1 MPGRARRGCASVPCS
16 TGKASSSASI
26 RRSGSSPPRSRAT
39 TPTWNRCASSGNTIT
54 RARARWTTSSPGIS
68 NASAVPKS
76 GTSRPRATN
85 VSSTGVRH
93 EPRRQEPAMSQ
104 PPSAR
109 VRQRAHPSDPC
120 KSMHAMTTHAVGSL
134 SSVPAASKG
143 APGATAPAPAAAA
156 PFEHQLHAARQRSGP
171 ATPDHAPD
179 HGQRPGRNPD
189 SGDRRSRDPSPSG
202 SHARH
207 LDASATRLDQ
217 RSAEAPDNSDP
228 ASAVPSA
235 PAPAAKTT
243 VALAGGMLAL
253 ISPATA
259 KVLMPGAAGLHGSS
273 GQAATA
279 DGGIAVQPQGDAAA
293 GLALT
298 TGMAPATMPAQWL
311 AADGLSPGS
320 GSARDPAGAD
330 AAPALGL
337 SAPATTAPAA
347 PVSVPIAVPA
357 GSHAFA
363 QELGQQVS
371 WFVGQ
376 DVKQARIRLHPEEL
390 GSLDLKIS
398 VNHGRVDVV
407 FHAQHPAAVTAV
419 QQSLP
424 QLDHMLARHG
434 LSLGHTEVGQHDRG
448 DQSGHGGHGDNASEI
463 DEIPGPSLVT
473 PLGQSGLLD
482 AFA

>member
-26 RRSGSSPPRSRAT
+26 RRSGSRPPRSRAT
-39 TPTWNRCASSGNTIT
+39 NASWNRCASSGNTIT

-104 PPSAR
+104 PPSPR

-202 SHARH
+202 PPARH

-217 RSAEAPDNSDP
+217 SRADAPDNSDP
-228 ASAVPSA
+228 ASTVPSA

-243 VALAGGMLAL
+243 VALAASTALPPPVQAVTGAASHEAEPVERDADDGEQGAAALVGAMLAL

-279 DGGIAVQPQGDAAA
+279 DGGIAVQPQ
-293 GLALT
+293 
-298 TGMAPATMPAQWL
+298 
-311 AADGLSPGS
+311 
-320 GSARDPAGAD
+320 AD

-473 PLGQSGLLD
+473 PLSQSGLLD

>member
-26 RRSGSSPPRSRAT
+26 RRSGSRPPRSRAT
-39 TPTWNRCASSGNTIT
+39 NASWNRCASSGNTIT

-104 PPSAR
+104 PPSPR

-217 RSAEAPDNSDP
+217 RRADAPDNSDP
-228 ASAVPSA
+228 PSTVPSA

-243 VALAGGMLAL
+243 VALAASTAL
-253 ISPATA
+253 PPPVQAVT
-259 KVLMPGAAGLHGSS
+259 GAASHE
-273 GQAATA
+273 AEPVERAA

-320 GSARDPAGAD
+320 GSARDPARAD

-448 DQSGHGGHGDNASEI
+448 DQSGYGGHGDNASEI

-473 PLGQSGLLD
+473 PLSQSGLLD

>member
-1 MPGRARRGCASVPCS
+1 
-16 TGKASSSASI
+16 
-26 RRSGSSPPRSRAT
+26 
-39 TPTWNRCASSGNTIT
+39 
-54 RARARWTTSSPGIS
+54 
-68 NASAVPKS
+68 
-76 GTSRPRATN
+76 
-85 VSSTGVRH
+85 
-93 EPRRQEPAMSQ
+93 MSQ
-104 PPSAR
+104 PPSPR

-202 SHARH
+202 PPARH

-217 RSAEAPDNSDP
+217 SRADAPDNSDP
-228 ASAVPSA
+228 ASTVPSA

-243 VALAGGMLAL
+243 VALAASTALPPPVQAVTGAASHEAEPVERDADDGEQGAAALVGAMLAL

-320 GSARDPAGAD
+320 GSARDPARAD

-448 DQSGHGGHGDNASEI
+448 DQSGYGGHGDNASEI

-473 PLGQSGLLD
+473 PLSQSGLLD